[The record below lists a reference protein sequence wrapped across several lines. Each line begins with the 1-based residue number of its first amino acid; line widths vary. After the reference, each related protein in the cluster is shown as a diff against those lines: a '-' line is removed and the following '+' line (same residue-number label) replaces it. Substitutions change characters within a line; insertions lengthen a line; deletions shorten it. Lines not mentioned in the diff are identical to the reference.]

1 MGYPDEDDNRSIR
14 SNRSIRYC
22 AFPLILPHFKGNKIV
37 FSCDTV
43 PLNLK
48 IYLCF
53 SGPTELRRASHS
65 AETAAS
71 RSDYQSNEERKS
83 TKTALP
89 AIYFNL
95 TKKPVFMLFPPFI
108 SNWRRNQF
116 SHAFP
121 AIFLIDGEKTT
132 YGQVGH
138 WKIVLLF
145 RRIWNSYHANNQNY
159 VFLRILLT
167 LFVFKYIWRIIY

>member
-1 MGYPDEDDNRSIR
+1 MFFR
-14 SNRSIRYC
+14 SNGTAKSFTFSRDSSFKIRLSKQWREKIHQNSFSRHLFQLDEETSVH
-22 AFPLILPHFKGNKIV
+22 AF
-37 FSCDTV
+37 
-43 PLNLK
+43 
-48 IYLCF
+48 
-53 SGPTELRRASHS
+53 
-65 AETAAS
+65 
-71 RSDYQSNEERKS
+71 
-83 TKTALP
+83 P
-89 AIYFNL
+89 AIYFKL

-159 VFLRILLT
+159 VFFTNIADFVRFQVYLTDNLLT
-167 LFVFKYIWRIIY
+167 YHISDLQNWAKNAQNL

>member
-1 MGYPDEDDNRSIR
+1 
-14 SNRSIRYC
+14 
-22 AFPLILPHFKGNKIV
+22 
-37 FSCDTV
+37 
-43 PLNLK
+43 
-48 IYLCF
+48 
-53 SGPTELRRASHS
+53 
-65 AETAAS
+65 
-71 RSDYQSNEERKS
+71 
-83 TKTALP
+83 
-89 AIYFNL
+89 
-95 TKKPVFMLFPPFI
+95 MLFPPFI

-159 VFLRILLT
+159 VFFTNIADFVRFQVYLTEYLLT
-167 LFVFKYIWRIIY
+167 YHISDLQNWAKNAQNL